1 MLLLPKK
8 SSVFIT
14 VTGIAQSFNQ
24 SYTSYRAWASSHR
37 KANLV
42 VHMEDNQWIIVEP
55 IFFYTRNGRVGTITQ
70 TKNGFSL
77 SLAALFLLQAGIEQ
91 VIEGSLRLFLFRL
104 GRSDGDWSQSHW
116 LIGIIAG

>member
-8 SSVFIT
+8 SSVSNT
-14 VTGIAQSFNQ
+14 VTRIAQSYNQ
-24 SYTSYRAWASSHR
+24 SYTSHRAWPSSHR

-70 TKNGFSL
+70 TKNVSHDHLPPFFFCKPALSRSSSAASGFFFFGL
-77 SLAALFLLQAGIEQ
+77 GGAAATGAKATGLL
-91 VIEGSLRLFLFRL
+91 GS
-104 GRSDGDWSQSHW
+104 
-116 LIGIIAG
+116 